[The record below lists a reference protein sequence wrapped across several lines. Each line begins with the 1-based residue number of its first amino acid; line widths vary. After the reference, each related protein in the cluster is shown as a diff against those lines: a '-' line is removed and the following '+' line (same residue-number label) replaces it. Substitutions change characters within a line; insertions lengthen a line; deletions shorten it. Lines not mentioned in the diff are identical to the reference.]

1 MAPRDDVLM
10 LQFGTDDS
18 GVIVRNKEKGLNVKL
33 QISGHGMI
41 NMKNVIFLTC
51 RPMEV

>member
-33 QISGHGMI
+33 QISGHGI
-41 NMKNVIFLTC
+41 VSL
-51 RPMEV
+51 EL